1 VGRVTGALELLH
13 PDPAVAAVR
22 AGLLEHW
29 RANGRFRPDTLIDLV
44 DRAAAEDPD
53 ARLVFASETHAGET
67 RVGALADRTRAVAAA
82 FVALGVQ
89 PGDVVAIQLP
99 NWPVT
104 IEAYLGAVAAG
115 AVIVPIVH
123 TYGPAETGWI
133 LEASGASVLV
143 CPDRWT
149 TIDFHARLDAIPW
162 AERGTV
168 VMVGDDVRA
177 GAVAWSDFLAAGAGR
192 PDPLALPTLAP
203 ADPLLVVYTSGTT
216 AEPKGVLH
224 SHETF
229 VAELFRMSQAP
240 PERRDWV
247 VVQPWPAGHVAG
259 LLAICSPLITRSTT
273 ILIDRWDADLLGSYI
288 ERYRPIAITGA
299 PFHLG
304 ELLARAEA
312 GTLDSSSIRYAVTGG
327 ASVPPV
333 LVERAD
339 AAGWSVTR
347 SYGSSEHPQATTTLF
362 DDDLAV
368 RIASDGGPMVDTEIR
383 VVAAD
388 GGDAEVGVAGE
399 IVLRGPQQ
407 FLGYTDPALNAV
419 AVDRDGWFHTGDVGV
434 LDAHGRLMVTDRL
447 KDIIIRGGENLSS
460 MEIEA
465 IAVRHPAIADAA
477 AIGVPDP
484 RYGERVGL
492 VVVLAPGAPPV
503 TVDELRV
510 FFAEAGVGAVKTP
523 ELVACVDVLPRNPS
537 GKVTKHVLRETIDWT
552 RAGTRS
558 GGPS

>member
-1 VGRVTGALELLH
+1 VGRVTGSLEALYSDPVTAAARAALL
-13 PDPAVAAVR
+13 R
-22 AGLLEHW
+22 RW
-29 RANGRFRPDTLIDLV
+29 RDTGRFRSDTLLDLV
-44 DRAAAEDPD
+44 ERAAAEDPD
-53 ARLVFASETHAGET
+53 ARLVFASETHGGVT
-67 RVGALADRTRAVAAA
+67 RVGDLAGRVREVAGAFAAV
-82 FVALGVQ
+82 GVRK
-89 PGDVVAIQLP
+89 GDVVAMQLP

-123 TYGPAETGWI
+123 TYGPTETGWI

-149 TIDFHARLDAIPW
+149 SIDFHERLDTIPW

-168 VMVGDDVRA
+168 VMVGDDVHP
-177 GAVAWSDFLAAGAGR
+177 GAVSWPDFLAGAGE
-192 PDPLALPTLAP
+192 PAESVEPTALAP

-229 VAELFRMSQAP
+229 IAELFRMSQAP

-259 LLAICSPLITRSTT
+259 LLAILSPLITRATT
-273 ILIDRWDADLLGSYI
+273 VLIDRWDIELLSEHI

-304 ELLARAEA
+304 ELLGRVESGA
-312 GTLDSSSIRYAVTGG
+312 LDASSIRYAITGG

-339 AAGWSVTR
+339 AAGWSLTR
-347 SYGSSEHPQATTTLF
+347 SYGSSEHPQATTTRF

-368 RIASDGGPMVDTEIR
+368 RITTDGGPVADTEIR
-383 VVAAD
+383 VVDAD
-388 GGDAEVGVAGE
+388 GDDVAPGTAGE
-399 IVLRGPQQ
+399 ILLCGPQQ
-407 FLGYTDPALNAV
+407 FLGYTDPALNAT
-419 AVDRDGWFHTGDVGV
+419 AVDPDGWFHTGDVGV
-434 LDAHGRLMVTDRL
+434 LDAHGRLTVTDRL

-477 AIGVPDP
+477 VIGVPDE
-484 RYGERVGL
+484 RYGERVGI
-492 VVVLAPGAPPV
+492 VVVPAAGAAVV
-503 TVDELRV
+503 TVSDLRR
-510 FFAEAGVGAVKTP
+510 FFADAGVAAAKTP
-523 ELVACVDVLPRNPS
+523 ELVTTIDELPRNPA
-537 GKVTKHVLRETIDWT
+537 GKVKKHELRATVAFAT
-552 RAGTRS
+552 
-558 GGPS
+558 GP